1 MRNAAAGGRE
11 MKALFNSYL
20 HTLTND
26 VLVNP
31 RNPENPDSKPKA
43 AARIISKEDWRDG
56 CFWGMFPVKNFF
68 ESGFSGLRRTS
79 LFWV

>member
-1 MRNAAAGGRE
+1 MRKAAAGGRE

-31 RNPENPDSKPKA
+31 RNPVNLDSKPMA
-43 AARIISKEDWRDG
+43 AARIISKADWRDG
-56 CFWGMFPVKNFF
+56 CFWGMFPVNNF
-68 ESGFSGLRRTS
+68 
-79 LFWV
+79 